1 MMLGATFIS
10 SEFINIEFI
19 DVDNEIARGL
29 AGLVLAI
36 MYLIIPA
43 LASMILYK
51 KTQYKSYSI
60 LLAVINLIVSIFILF
75 AVYIFLGPVRF

>member
-1 MMLGATFIS
+1 MLGATFIS

-19 DVDNEIARGL
+19 DMDNKIARGL

-51 KTQYKSYSI
+51 KTQYKSYAI
-60 LLAVINLIVSIFILF
+60 LLAVINIIVSIFILF